1 MHANGRQRQ
10 TAVHQDAAILD
21 HFCTRV
27 IHSSMHSFLTHA
39 RQTQQASL
47 LEQPTVSNHFG
58 SVLPSNARV
67 LLRLKVL
74 DAMRHFMSS
83 SCKLRQIYRTD
94 AACVSGIHPRR
105 VLRPCWPLQIVTQAE
120 PQDRYD
126 SCVRCR
132 PQMVVE
138 YLLASCSSSTMHQQI
153 LLWPAC
159 CRYIVFWLMT

>member
-83 SCKLRQIYRTD
+83 SSAEIAVNITGGT
-94 AACVSGIHPRR
+94 AAPEG
-105 VLRPCWPLQIVTQAE
+105 
-120 PQDRYD
+120 
-126 SCVRCR
+126 
-132 PQMVVE
+132 
-138 YLLASCSSSTMHQQI
+138 LA
-153 LLWPAC
+153 A
-159 CRYIVFWLMT
+159 F